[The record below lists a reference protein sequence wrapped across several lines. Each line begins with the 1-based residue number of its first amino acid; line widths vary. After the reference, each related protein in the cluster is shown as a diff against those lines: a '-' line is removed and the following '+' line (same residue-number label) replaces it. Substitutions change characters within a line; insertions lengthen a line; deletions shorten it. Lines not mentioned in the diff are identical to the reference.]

1 MLIQGYSSSHKNL
14 QSEESLIL
22 YFSEVIDVIHYD
34 WKWPRYGWLADQSRC
49 VDLILG
55 TFRNLTR
62 HFGKIEVLTED
73 ANARAEISRVCW
85 KEIRLLDILKLLTFS
100 LISQLIFRIW
110 FNW

>member
-1 MLIQGYSSSHKNL
+1 MLIQGYSSSHKHTKFEG
-14 QSEESLIL
+14 SPIL

-73 ANARAEISRVCW
+73 ANAKAEISRVCW
-85 KEIRLLDILKLLTFS
+85 RKIRI
-100 LISQLIFRIW
+100 
-110 FNW
+110 